1 MTFHLS
7 RLRRLLSV
15 LGDPRTPKLP
25 RLAVLLAVAYLIS
38 PIDAVPDFMVP
49 VVGFLD
55 DAVVLWLSLG
65 WLFKSA
71 PRPEGPTDATME
83 PSPPSERSAP

>member
-1 MTFHLS
+1 VTFQLS

-25 RLAVLLAVAYLIS
+25 RLAVLFAIAYLIS

-55 DAVVLWLSLG
+55 DLVVLWLSLG

-71 PRPEGPTDATME
+71 PRTEAPGAAAIEE
-83 PSPPSERSAP
+83 PPPSERSAP